1 MKRFLLVLLAITAL
15 LIAADA
21 KTKKK
26 KTSAPAQPTCAANI
40 QVCAAEG
47 CSSDNHHDPK
57 LNRLKNTKSN
67 SQPVTD
73 HSLTWMKG
81 HPNPTH
87 YTQGGSRTELTA
99 LGEGDQVRVV
109 GYLLAVKPE
118 LGGES
123 CNCYL
128 RTVPETDNHLVL
140 VTKATVDKFHL
151 PPHANA
157 TTLKT
162 VFGKREAESVTVEYT
177 PRVRL
182 DHPNFTNET
191 TQPLIN
197 QTAQGALKVRVTGPL
212 MFDSEHFFIHQLRR
226 VTNWEIHPIFHL
238 EYCPKGKTCTANSD
252 ANWQDIETAP

>member
-1 MKRFLLVLLAITAL
+1 VKRFLLVLVTIIAL
-15 LIAADA
+15 LIPVDA
-21 KTKKK
+21 KTKAKK
-26 KTSAPAQPTCAANI
+26 KKAPVEPTCAAGI
-40 QVCAAEG
+40 EACAAEG
-47 CSSDNHHDPK
+47 CSSDAHHDPK
-57 LNRLKNTKSN
+57 LNVLKNRKSN

-73 HSLTWMKG
+73 RSLTWMKG
-81 HPNPTH
+81 RHNPTH
-87 YTQGGSRTELTA
+87 YTQGGSRSELTE

-109 GYLLAVKPE
+109 GFLLAVKPE

-128 RTVPETDNHLVL
+128 RTIPETDNHLVL

-162 VFGKREAESVTVEYT
+162 VFRRREAESVTAEYT

-182 DHPNFTNET
+182 EHPNFTNEK

-197 QTAQGALKVRVTGPL
+197 KTAQGALLVRVTGPL
-212 MFDSEHFFIHQLRR
+212 LFDSEHFFVHHLKR

>member
-1 MKRFLLVLLAITAL
+1 MKRFLVVLLTIIAL
-15 LIAADA
+15 LLAVDA
-21 KTKKK
+21 KTKTKKK
-26 KTSAPAQPTCAANI
+26 KAAVESTCATDIEA
-40 QVCAAEG
+40 CAAEG

-57 LNRLKNTKSN
+57 LNTLKNRKSN

-73 HSLTWMKG
+73 RSLTWMKG
-81 HPNPTH
+81 RHNPIH
-87 YTQGGSRTELTA
+87 YTQGGSRSELTA

-140 VTKATVDKFHL
+140 VTKATVDKFPL
-151 PPHANA
+151 PAHANA
-157 TTLKT
+157 ATLKS
-162 VFGKREAESVTVEYT
+162 VFGKREPESVTAEYT

-182 DHPNFTNET
+182 DHPNFTNAK

-197 QTAQGALKVRVTGPL
+197 KTAQGALKVRVTGSL
-212 MFDSEHFFIHQLRR
+212 LFDSEHFFIHHLKR
-226 VTNWEIHPIFHL
+226 VTNWEIHPVFHL
-238 EYCPKGKTCTANSD
+238 EYCPKGKTCTADSD
-252 ANWQDIETAP
+252 ANWQNIEDEP